1 MTLFRKLRTARRVF
15 AQFGLG
21 GLASAVAASLQPR
34 DFSADVSFVEDGPFG
49 ADAADL
55 PARTINWVIPPFGI
69 GSGGHINI
77 FRLVL
82 NLETIGFTSVIHI
95 MGSSGY
101 SSPEAAQAAIRK
113 HFFPLK
119 AQVVFGVQ
127 SMQPASIT
135 VATSWQT
142 AYPVR
147 NFRGSARKVYFIQD
161 FEPDFYP
168 RGSAYVLAEDT
179 YRFGFTGVTAGEW
192 LQTKLAAEYGMTTH
206 AMGFSY
212 DRALYRRS
220 PRPDADRPRVF
231 FYARPPTARRAF
243 ELGMLALG
251 RLADAMPEVDIV
263 LAGWDLGGAQVRFP
277 HRSLGNVALDR
288 LGELYGQCDAALVL
302 SMTNLSLLPLE
313 LMACGCV
320 VVSNRG
326 ANTEW
331 LLNDDNAVLADA
343 NPGALCEA
351 LQALL
356 TDPQRRARLAEAGA
370 TFAAATDWQ
379 VEADRVAAVFQSLDP
394 AR

>member
-1 MTLFRKLRTARRVF
+1 
-15 AQFGLG
+15 
-21 GLASAVAASLQPR
+21 
-34 DFSADVSFVEDGPFG
+34 
-49 ADAADL
+49 
-55 PARTINWVIPPFGI
+55 
-69 GSGGHINI
+69 
-77 FRLVL
+77 
-82 NLETIGFTSVIHI
+82 
-95 MGSSGY
+95 
-101 SSPEAAQAAIRK
+101 
-113 HFFPLK
+113 
-119 AQVVFGVQ
+119 
-127 SMQPASIT
+127 
-135 VATSWQT
+135 
-142 AYPVR
+142 
-147 NFRGSARKVYFIQD
+147 
-161 FEPDFYP
+161 
-168 RGSAYVLAEDT
+168 
-179 YRFGFTGVTAGEW
+179 
-192 LQTKLAAEYGMTTH
+192 
-206 AMGFSY
+206 
-212 DRALYRRS
+212 
-220 PRPDADRPRVF
+220 
-231 FYARPPTARRAF
+231 
-243 ELGMLALG
+243 
-251 RLADAMPEVDIV
+251 MPEVDIV